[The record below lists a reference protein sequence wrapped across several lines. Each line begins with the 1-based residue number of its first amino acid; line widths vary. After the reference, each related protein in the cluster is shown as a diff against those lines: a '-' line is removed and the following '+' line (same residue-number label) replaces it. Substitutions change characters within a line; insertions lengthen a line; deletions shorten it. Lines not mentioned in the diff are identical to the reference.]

1 MRSPMTTA
9 TATAITTASA
19 FAGAPVRADA
29 SPRRRVMKPSRPF
42 AYRMRDA
49 PVAVPSALANA
60 LTIAPKLTASA

>member
-1 MRSPMTTA
+1 MRRPTTTA

-29 SPRRRVMKPSRPF
+29 SPSRREMNPSRPL
-42 AYRMRDA
+42 ANRIRDA

-60 LTIAPKLTASA
+60 LTIAPKFTASA